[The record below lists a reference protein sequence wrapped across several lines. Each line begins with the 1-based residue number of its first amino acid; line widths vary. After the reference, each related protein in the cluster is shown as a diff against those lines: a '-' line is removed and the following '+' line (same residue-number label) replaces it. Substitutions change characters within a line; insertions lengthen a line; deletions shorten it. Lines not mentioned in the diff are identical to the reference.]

1 VYFFGFCWSYAY
13 ELVWFDYELVVVCKM
28 KEDNKMLL
36 LKADDLT
43 PDDLVKLAH
52 LFGVSRE

>member
-1 VYFFGFCWSYAY
+1 
-13 ELVWFDYELVVVCKM
+13 M
-28 KEDNKMLL
+28 IIMNEDGKMLI

-52 LFGVSRE
+52 LFGVNRE

>member
-1 VYFFGFCWSYAY
+1 M
-13 ELVWFDYELVVVCKM
+13 M
-28 KEDNKMLL
+28 KEDSKDKMLL
-36 LKADDLT
+36 LTADDLT

>member
-1 VYFFGFCWSYAY
+1 
-13 ELVWFDYELVVVCKM
+13 M